1 MDKYVGVNQLGG
13 LGHQPLPPEQVSP
26 APGGR
31 RAAALSWGWASSP
44 HRPPRPVIT
53 PHLPVVTH
61 QPLPLPL
68 STPVVT
74 HRPFPSARQRRA
86 PSGAQRPALL
96 DAETRRAA
104 LTTRFI
110 F

>member
-61 QPLPLPL
+61 QPLPFCPAEA
-68 STPVVT
+68 STV
-74 HRPFPSARQRRA
+74 RS
-86 PSGAQRPALL
+86 
-96 DAETRRAA
+96 AETGPTRRRDPQSCIDYQIYF
-104 LTTRFI
+104 LNQKMF
-110 F
+110 